1 MSDVAVTHP
10 SQDES
15 AYRRFL
21 KCYYLTHFW
30 YDFIFAYAIYTLYF
44 SLRGMSVFAISLL
57 LTWWSIAA
65 MAAEVPTGALA
76 DSWSRRKMLVLA
88 PLIKAL
94 CFVTW
99 YFADGGFYLLA
110 LGFLLWAIGSAFRS
124 GTSEALLYDTLVHH
138 GKADDYEQ
146 ILGKRK
152 FYVSIG
158 GAISTISG
166 GFVASYRIDWAIL
179 FSVAPLLLSAF
190 HALRMEEAPKVRST
204 EEIHYLQHIRLAL
217 REMRSNKV
225 LLYLTL
231 YLWGVS
237 VFGATEEF
245 DQLYYRLAGLPII
258 AFGVVSSVWFS
269 CDAVAARLAYRL
281 KQRAS
286 VLYALPVASA
296 LLLVVVFRFPSVATI
311 GLLLLACALTTPAR
325 VLAES
330 RVQHAITGVS
340 RATVTSAIALLL
352 EIPVLCPSFGLIAKA
367 WGLPAIYLASAMLLF
382 AVTVWAFG
390 MRKRMEAKPARG
402 TAAEERREG
411 AP

>member
-1 MSDVAVTHP
+1 MPAADRTHP
-10 SQDES
+10 TQDDRT
-15 AYRRFL
+15 YRRFL

-44 SLRGMSVFAISLL
+44 SLGGMSVFDISLL

-65 MAAEVPTGALA
+65 MVAEVPTGALA

-94 CFVTW
+94 CFMTW
-99 YFADGGFYLLA
+99 YFARGSFYLFA
-110 LGFLLWAIGSAFRS
+110 LGFLLWAIGHAFNS
-124 GTSEALLYDTLVHH
+124 GTSEALLYDTLVAH
-138 GKADDYEQ
+138 GKREDYAR

-152 FYVSIG
+152 LYFHLG
-158 GAISTISG
+158 HAISTITG
-166 GFVASYRIDWAIL
+166 GLIASYRMDWAIL
-179 FSVAPLLLSAF
+179 LSVIPLLLSAISAF
-190 HALRMEEAPKVRST
+190 QLEEAPKVEST
-204 EEIHYLQHIRLAL
+204 EEVHYLEHIRLAL

-245 DQLYYRLAGLPII
+245 DQLYYRLAGLPIF
-258 AFGVVSSVWFS
+258 AFGIVSFVWS
-269 CDAVAARLAYRL
+269 TLDGVGSLLAYRL
-281 KQRAS
+281 KTRS
-286 VLYALPVASA
+286 FVFSALPFASA
-296 LLLVVVFRFPSVATI
+296 LLLVPAFRFPSLLGI
-311 GLLLLACALTTPAR
+311 GLLLLACALTTPVR

-330 RVQHAITGVS
+330 RIQHAITGVS

-352 EIPVLCPSFGLIAKA
+352 EVPVFSLSLGFIARA

-382 AVTVWAFG
+382 VVSVWAFG
-390 MRKRMEAKPARG
+390 VRRRLEVKSGLTAREAVQATEPR
-402 TAAEERREG
+402 
-411 AP
+411 